1 MSKQGKILIVDD
13 NRTILESLEQLLK
26 FDYQK
31 IKTLTSPDS
40 IIPELKKNESD
51 VILLDMNF
59 LPGITSGEEG
69 IMWIREILKY
79 DPQAVIILITAY
91 GDIELA
97 VKAIKE
103 GAIDFIVKPWD
114 PEKLLATIKSAY
126 ELRMSRLEIRN
137 LRGRHRLYTDEIG
150 KQFDPIIG
158 KSEAIKEVLRIAQK
172 AAESDANILI
182 MGENGTGKELIAR
195 EVHKYSTRA
204 GKDFIGVDVGSL
216 TESLFESE
224 MFGHKKGAFTDAKDD
239 RMGRFEIAS
248 GGTLFLDE
256 IGNLSVSLQSKLLR
270 ALEEKMIIPVGS
282 NNPRHVDIRL
292 ICATNRDLQE
302 MMKHHTFRED
312 LYFRINTLQISLPPL
327 CRRIEDI
334 PYLLDYFLN
343 KFGSKYR
350 KRHLQVCSDALDSLM
365 IYNWPGNI
373 REFKHTIEKAV
384 LMNESGTLTRE
395 DFFGNAEF
403 DSRKGV
409 TVNLRLDDIEK
420 DTIRQALIEASGNI
434 SRASK
439 ILDISRT
446 TLYSKMTKHGL

>member
-1 MSKQGKILIVDD
+1 MSKQGKILIIDD
-13 NRTILESLEQLLK
+13 NQTILESLEQLLK
-26 FDYQK
+26 FDYQE
-31 IKTLTSPDS
+31 IKTLTSPDY
-40 IIPELKKNESD
+40 IIPELNRSEFD

-59 LPGITSGEEG
+59 APGITTGEEG
-69 IMWIREILKY
+69 IIWTRKILKY

-126 ELRMSRLEIRN
+126 ELRLSRLEIRN

-158 KSEAIKEVLRIAQK
+158 TSEAIKEVLRVAQK
-172 AAESDANILI
+172 AAESDANVLI

-195 EVHKYSTRA
+195 EVHKYSSRA

-224 MFGHKKGAFTDAKDD
+224 MFGHKKGSFTDAKED

-270 ALEEKMIIPVGS
+270 ALEERMIIPVGS
-282 NNPRHVDIRL
+282 NTPVHVDIRL
-292 ICATNRDLQE
+292 ICATNRDLQK
-302 MMKHHTFRED
+302 MMEDHTFRED
-312 LYFRINTLQISLPPL
+312 LYFRINTLQINLPPL
-327 CRRIEDI
+327 RRRTEDI
-334 PYLLDYFLN
+334 PSLLDYFLD
-343 KFGSKYR
+343 KFGHKYR
-350 KRHLQVCSDALDSLM
+350 KQHLQVSSDALDSLM
-365 IYNWPGNI
+365 IYHWPGNI
-373 REFKHTIEKAV
+373 REFKHAIEKAV
-384 LMNESGTLTRE
+384 LMNDSGTLTYE
-395 DFFGNAEF
+395 DFFGNAEY
-403 DSRKGV
+403 DSRKG
-409 TVNLRLDDIEK
+409 TALNLRLDDVEK
-420 DTIRQALIEASGNI
+420 DTIHQALIRADGNI
-434 SRASK
+434 SKASK
-439 ILDISRT
+439 ILNISRT
-446 TLYSKMTKHGL
+446 TLYSKIKKHGL

>member
-13 NRTILESLEQLLK
+13 NRTILESLKQLLK
-26 FDYQK
+26 IDYK
-31 IKTLTSPDS
+31 EIKTLTSPDR
-40 IIPELKKNESD
+40 IIPELKMNESD
-51 VILLDMNF
+51 VIIMDMNF
-59 LPGITSGEEG
+59 LPGITTGEEG
-69 IMWIREILKY
+69 IFWTREILKY

-126 ELRMSRLEIRN
+126 ELRLSRLEIRN
-137 LRGRHRLYTDEIG
+137 LKGRQRLYTNEIG
-150 KQFDPIIG
+150 KHFDPVIG
-158 KSEAIKEVLRIAQK
+158 TSEAFKEVLRIAQK
-172 AAESDANILI
+172 AAESDANVLI
-182 MGENGTGKELIAR
+182 TGENGTGKELIAR
-195 EVHKYSTRA
+195 EVHKYSTRSD
-204 GKDFIGVDVGSL
+204 KDFIGVDVGSL

-224 MFGHKKGAFTDAKDD
+224 MFGHKKGAFTDAKED

-270 ALEEKMIIPVGS
+270 SLEEKTIIPVGS
-282 NNPRHVDIRL
+282 NNLVHVDIRL

-302 MMKHHTFRED
+302 MMKHNTFRED
-312 LYFRINTLQISLPPL
+312 LYYRINTLQISLPPL
-327 CRRIEDI
+327 RRRTEDI
-334 PYLLDYFLN
+334 PYLLDHFLD

-350 KRHLQVCSDALDSLM
+350 KQYLHVSSDALDSLM
-365 IYNWPGNI
+365 TYHWPGNI
-373 REFKHTIEKAV
+373 REFKHTVERAV
-384 LMNESGTLTRE
+384 LMNESGTLIYE
-395 DFFGNAEF
+395 DFFGNSVP
-403 DSRKGV
+403 DSRKELA
-409 TVNLRLDDIEK
+409 VNLRLGDIEK
-420 DTIRQALIEASGNI
+420 DTIQQALRNAGGNI

-439 ILDISRT
+439 ILHISRT